1 MEVPDEIRF
10 RCGKVMDF
18 MQVLIFWSGRNE
30 KLFVQAKVLAN
41 SQRRPNKGVNIPK
54 RLLELILVLRGN
66 P

>member
-30 KLFVQAKVLAN
+30 KLFFQAKVLAN
-41 SQRRPNKGVNIPK
+41 SQRRPNQGVNIPK